1 MEKTV
6 LLFESRELC
15 YESNRY
21 FIACLKDAFESFG
34 YPVEVCD
41 LSERMEMKLESILER
56 QENYLFAIDFNS
68 LLPRLELEDG
78 QPYLEALQIPFY
90 DYLVDHPLYHHPGLI
105 RIPAKHSV
113 ICIDTCHLD
122 YIRQYY
128 PSVTNSFC
136 LPLGAM
142 QAEFERSFSQKRLEL
157 LFLGTYDSEEDFY
170 QEFST
175 YPPKRKQEVSALIEL
190 MQADSELTQEE
201 ALKIYLES
209 QEEAI
214 SPKEFAIRLNHDYLA
229 DFYLRN
235 KNRKETVLAAAESK
249 IPFTLIGHGWK
260 EVKGLDKKHVQI
272 YNGIGF
278 AASIQMIADAKI
290 LLNSTPLFHGGLHD
304 RVYSALMNHTVCL
317 TENSRFAR
325 QRFSDGE
332 EIVFYETD
340 SLSMLP
346 DKIISLSENPQKAIE
361 IAEYG
366 FESVKKNDTWT
377 KRIEQFQNYT
387 CRIGKNLI

>member
-21 FIACLKDAFESFG
+21 FVACLKDAFESFG

-90 DYLVDHPLYHHPGLI
+90 DYLVDHPLYHHLGLI

-157 LFLGTYDSEEDFY
+157 LFLGTYDSEKDFY
-170 QEFST
+170 QE
-175 YPPKRKQEVSALIEL
+175 
-190 MQADSELTQEE
+190 
-201 ALKIYLES
+201 
-209 QEEAI
+209 
-214 SPKEFAIRLNHDYLA
+214 EFAIRLNHDYLA

-249 IPFTLIGHGWK
+249 IPFTIIGHGWK

-272 YNGIGF
+272 Y
-278 AASIQMIADAKI
+278 A
-290 LLNSTPLFHGGLHD
+290 
-304 RVYSALMNHTVCL
+304 
-317 TENSRFAR
+317 
-325 QRFSDGE
+325 
-332 EIVFYETD
+332 
-340 SLSMLP
+340 
-346 DKIISLSENPQKAIE
+346 
-361 IAEYG
+361 
-366 FESVKKNDTWT
+366 
-377 KRIEQFQNYT
+377 
-387 CRIGKNLI
+387 